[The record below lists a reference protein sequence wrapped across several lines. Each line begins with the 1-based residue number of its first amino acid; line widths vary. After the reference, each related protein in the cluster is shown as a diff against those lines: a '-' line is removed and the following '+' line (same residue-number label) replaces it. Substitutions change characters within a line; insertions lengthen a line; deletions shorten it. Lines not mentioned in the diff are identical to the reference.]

1 MQILGLIFST
11 IALTVSGWL
20 GIHSEQNNA
29 STIKF
34 GANSTIS
41 GLPSKT
47 TLAGSDLIP
56 IVDNSVV
63 PATTKQISVT
73 NASSSFKTFNDATY
87 APKIGSTNI
96 TTLGTITTGTW
107 NGTAV
112 TVPFGGTGSTT
123 LAQYQVLL
131 GSSTNPVGIVS
142 GVGTNGQLLTSQ
154 GSAKPPIWTTVTTDP
169 TANYTWTGTHSFNA
183 TTTLASTTINGK
195 NAEPKFGGDG
205 RDGALNIAS
214 GTTTLDVGGQKYFV
228 KNYSSIN
235 ISVGAALAFSNP
247 NTTGTIVI
255 LKSGST
261 TIGGRIDL
269 AGVGATAA
277 NNGVG
282 QIRLTSLLSAGAAFT
297 YNNTI
302 YGKFIDAVPGAGAG
316 AGGVGGGAL
325 IFEIS
330 GAYNFPSTGIIS
342 SVGGTGNAGAAAS
355 TFVACTGG
363 TGGASGGSLTVMYA
377 SSSLIA
383 NLGQY
388 ITTGGIGG
396 AGGAGADGGS
406 GGGSG
411 SGGGNG
417 SSHQAVGGAGGAGK
431 AAGGG
436 AGTAGSSGGGSNGGA
451 GGAGGAAGTFWGA
464 CGGGGG
470 GSGGY
475 SVVVPN
481 TEF

>member
-1 MQILGLIFST
+1 MWQIAISCLISLGMILGAQNYT
-11 IALTVSGWL
+11 
-20 GIHSEQNNA
+20 EQHGA
-29 STIKF
+29 IKF

-41 GLPSKT
+41 ALTALTSP
-47 TLAGSDLIP
+47 AYDDVIA
-56 IVDNSVV
+56 IVDSS
-63 PATTKQISVT
+63 PTPTTKKMTWAVAT
-73 NASSSFKTFNDATY
+73 SSIKTDFDAIY

-96 TTLGTITTGTW
+96 TTLGTVTTGTW
-107 NGTAV
+107 NASILSAQY
-112 TVPFGGTGSTT
+112 GGTGSST
-123 LAQYQVLL
+123 LSSNLLFVGNGTGAVRSIASGNAGQYLISN
-131 GSSTNPVGIVS
+131 GA
-142 GVGTNGQLLTSQ
+142 GVAPTFQTASVDQAGT
-154 GSAKPPIWTTVTTDP
+154 
-169 TANYTWTGTHSFNA
+169 YTWTGVHTHTA
-183 TTTLASTTINGK
+183 TTTLATTTILGK
-195 NAEPKFGGDG
+195 DATPKFGGDG
-205 RDGALNIAS
+205 RDGALNITS
-214 GTTTLDVGGQKYFV
+214 GTTTIDVGAQKYFV

-247 NTTGTIVI
+247 NTTGTIVV

-269 AGVGATAA
+269 AGVGATAG

-282 QIRLTSLLSAGAAFT
+282 QIRLTSLISAGAAFT

-302 YGKFIDAVPGAGAG
+302 YGKFIDAVPGAGAS

-342 SVGGTGNAGAAAS
+342 SVGGAGSAGNAAS
-355 TFVACTGG
+355 TFTPCTGG
-363 TGGASGGSLTVMYA
+363 AGGSSGGSLTVIYA

-388 ITTGGIGG
+388 LTNGG
-396 AGGAGADGGS
+396 AGGAGGSGSDGGS

-411 SGGGNG
+411 VGGASG

-436 AGTAGSSGGGSNGGA
+436 AGGAGTAGGGSNGGA